1 MKIIKVEEGLIDTD
15 KGTED
20 YPYQC
25 EFDTADTK
33 GDLFIVTLDGDFG
46 TAFTQLFD
54 KTNVGF
60 PSIFFQT
67 NSIPTKCDVHFEGD
81 VIKVRCKD
89 RYFRHCT
96 LTTLDTDN
104 GADNGEAKEIIIDT
118 TNCTEIKLINPGD
131 EITVA
136 SGYAEEHGPSV
147 TFTSGT
153 TFADED
159 VTMWAIK
166 CDSNLY
172 YLKLPIHTSAGNTI
186 KFDRFLKA
194 YKVIE

>member
-1 MKIIKVEEGLIDTD
+1 MKIVKIEEGLIDTD
-15 KGTED
+15 KGTEE

-25 EFDTADTK
+25 EFNTENTK
-33 GDLFIVTLDGDFG
+33 GDIFLVTLDGYFG

-60 PSIFFQT
+60 PSIFFQS
-67 NSIPTKCDVHFEGD
+67 NSIPTTCDIHFEGD

-96 LTTLDTDN
+96 LTTFDTND
-104 GADNGEAKEIIIDT
+104 GADDGEAKEIILDT
-118 TNCTEIKLINPGD
+118 TNCVEIRLINSSD

-136 SGYAEEHGPSV
+136 SGYTQEHGPSV
-147 TFTSGT
+147 EFTSGT
-153 TFADED
+153 PFADED

-166 CDSNLY
+166 CDNNLY
-172 YLKLPIHTSAGNTI
+172 YLKLPIHTSVGNTV
-186 KFDRFLKA
+186 KFDRFLKV
-194 YKVIE
+194 YKIIE